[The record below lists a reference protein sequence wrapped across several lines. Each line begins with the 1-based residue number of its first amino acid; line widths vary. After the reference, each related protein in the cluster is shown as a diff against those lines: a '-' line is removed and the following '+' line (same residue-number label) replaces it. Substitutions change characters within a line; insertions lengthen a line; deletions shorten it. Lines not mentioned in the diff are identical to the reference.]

1 MRIVTLTFAINDKNC
16 IKDIVIDI
24 NETDMPNDSN
34 LIKTICWTAVKAIHN
49 DKEDIAIQ
57 DLLNELGIKKQE

>member
-1 MRIVTLTFAINDKNC
+1 MKLVTLTFAINDKNC

-24 NETDMPNDSN
+24 NETDLPNDSN

-49 DKEDIAIQ
+49 GKEDIAIQ
-57 DLLNELGIKKQE
+57 DLLNELGIKKQ